1 MTALKDIAAELNL
14 SVSVVSRA
22 LNPLPDTH
30 ARVSEATR
38 RKVQE
43 AASRLGFRRN
53 RNAEFMKRHRSP
65 AIGVFLP
72 EITDSLIANL
82 IFGISEE
89 AARADFP
96 LCIHTGWNEQR
107 FLDFIKINMERA
119 ASGIIAYSAQ
129 QYRHPELQH
138 LLTQY
143 CKEGG
148 KLLLLNDCTVADHP
162 VLCMDEQAGG
172 SAAADLLLQSG
183 CSAFRCLCPGLL
195 NGDDKSIRALR
206 WNGFRQRLEQCGRT
220 AAADPDLNATVDFL
234 HRNPGCGIFCTSDA
248 VALQLLRLAWASGLE
263 TPRDYKL
270 VGYDNA
276 DWTAGLDIS
285 SIHQPFRE
293 EGRRAAVKLIQM
305 IYGHSEDSELLTP
318 TAMRR
323 GSTPL
328 PHKMK

>member
-1 MTALKDIAAELNL
+1 MAALKDIAAELNL

-22 LNPLPDTH
+22 LNPSPDTH
-30 ARVSEATR
+30 ARVSEETR

-43 AASRLGFRRN
+43 TASRLGFRRN

-89 AARADFP
+89 AAYADFP
-96 LCIHTGWNEQR
+96 LCIHTGWNEQS
-107 FLDFIKINMERA
+107 FLDFIQENMERA

-143 CKEGG
+143 CRDGG
-148 KLLLLNDCTVADHP
+148 KLLLLNDCTVDEYP
-162 VLCMDEQAGG
+162 SLCMDEQAGG

-183 CSAFRCLCPGLL
+183 CSAFRCLCPGLI
-195 NGDDKSIRALR
+195 GDDKSLRALR

-220 AAADPDLNATVDFL
+220 ASADPDLNTTVDFL

-248 VALQLLRLAWASGLE
+248 VALQLLRLARESGLE

-276 DWTAGLDIS
+276 EWTAGLDIS

-293 EGRRAAVKLIQM
+293 EGRRAAVKLIRM

-318 TAMRR
+318 TAICR
-323 GSTPL
+323 GSTPC
-328 PHKMK
+328 PE